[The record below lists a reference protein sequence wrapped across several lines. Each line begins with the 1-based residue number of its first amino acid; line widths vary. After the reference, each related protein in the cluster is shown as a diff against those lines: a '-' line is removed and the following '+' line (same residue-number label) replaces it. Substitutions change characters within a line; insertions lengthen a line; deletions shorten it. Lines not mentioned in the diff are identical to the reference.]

1 MGFTDRLQ
9 HAWNAFLGRDP
20 TKLTGSNY
28 GPATSLYPGRPKL
41 TRGNARSMVTSIIN
55 RIAVDVASIDVQHVY
70 LDDAGRYI
78 EPVNSYLNECLTVSA
93 NLDQTARDFM
103 ENVVFT
109 LLDDGTVAIV
119 PVDTTVDATRN
130 NAFDIQT
137 LRAGRVVQWYPKHVK
152 INVYNE
158 NTGKRQDIL
167 MPKQSVAIV
176 QNPFFQIMNEPNSY
190 YQRLL
195 DKIRML
201 DTIDAE
207 SASGKLNMIIQLP
220 YTIKSEA
227 RREQAEARRKDM
239 EMQLSTSKYG
249 VAYTDAT
256 EKVTQINRALDNN
269 LFNQVEFYMKQWL
282 AQLGL
287 PMTVFDGT
295 ADEAAMLNY
304 QTRTLEPIISAITDE
319 MKRKFL
325 TKTARTKGQ
334 SIMFFK
340 DPFSLVPVNQIADIA
355 DKFTR
360 NEILTSNEVRQIIG
374 FKPSDD
380 PKADQLVN
388 ANMPMADTGM
398 EGFGE
403 EEATEEVPEE

>member
-1 MGFTDRLQ
+1 
-9 HAWNAFLGRDP
+9 
-20 TKLTGSNY
+20 
-28 GPATSLYPGRPKL
+28 
-41 TRGNARSMVTSIIN
+41 
-55 RIAVDVASIDVQHVY
+55 
-70 LDDAGRYI
+70 
-78 EPVNSYLNECLTVSA
+78 
-93 NLDQTARDFM
+93 
-103 ENVVFT
+103 
-109 LLDDGTVAIV
+109 
-119 PVDTTVDATRN
+119 
-130 NAFDIQT
+130 
-137 LRAGRVVQWYPKHVK
+137 
-152 INVYNE
+152 
-158 NTGKRQDIL
+158 
-167 MPKQSVAIV
+167 
-176 QNPFFQIMNEPNSY
+176 
-190 YQRLL
+190 
-195 DKIRML
+195 ML

-227 RREQAEARRKDM
+227 RKQQAETRRKDM

-282 AQLGL
+282 SQLGL

-304 QTRTLEPIISAITDE
+304 QTRTLEPIISAIVDE

-403 EEATEEVPEE
+403 EETTEEAPEE